1 MTSIAG
7 VSEASG
13 NGGNSLEIG
22 DGSEGNEGKES
33 ALESLPVEKE
43 RVRLQL
49 IFLLGKLF
57 QLQTQPAGT
66 ARLPSH
72 PYDSSDIT
80 GSCLGVTKGFSDN
93 CIGDPSDLH
102 VASFPCLVPFV

>member
-33 ALESLPVEKE
+33 ALESLPGRE
-43 RVRLQL
+43 
-49 IFLLGKLF
+49 GKGSFTIDFSSGKTFSAPDSTGWNCKASFTSL
-57 QLQTQPAGT
+57 
-66 ARLPSH
+66 R
-72 PYDSSDIT
+72 SSDIT